1 MNILEAT
8 GFFDYLSETEKIK
21 CLAFLSHELTILAR
35 DTYEIGTEN
44 IVNQP
49 MIREINEIQ
58 HRISN
63 KLISLSLGNEGYSS
77 EELMQMIF
85 GGKTENAIENIFS
98 RVVMRFSMALT

>member
-1 MNILEAT
+1 MNALEAT
-8 GFFDYLSETEKIK
+8 SFFEYLSEKEKIK

-35 DTYEIGTEN
+35 ETYEVGTEN

-63 KLISLSLGNEGYSS
+63 KLISLSLGNEGYTS
-77 EELMQMIF
+77 EQLMQMIF
-85 GGKTENAIENIFS
+85 GGKTKNAVENIFS

>member
-1 MNILEAT
+1 MNSVDAT
-8 GFFDYLSETEKIK
+8 NFFEYLSEKEKIK

-35 DTYEIGTEN
+35 DTYEVGTEN

-63 KLISLSLGNEGYSS
+63 KMISLSIGSEGYSS
-77 EELMQMIF
+77 KELMQMVF
-85 GGKTENAIENIFS
+85 GGKTEIAIENIFS
-98 RVVMRFSMALT
+98 RVVRRFSMALT